1 MATKYPFEEH
11 TRVTWAP
18 TVTHLAQPNTVEL
31 NAGTLLTCHLTKD
44 GLNPGGSTNG
54 IDSGALCSRID
65 GQVAGSV
72 SFSATLKF
80 FRYEQGDDDAWD
92 LVNWGDAGYLVIRRG
107 LAYDTIWGVGQAVEV
122 YKAQLQG
129 EQTKA
134 EINNA
139 LVQRYKAQ
147 IEGSMAQVEIYKA
160 EVGAASVLVQ
170 LEQNKLQAAGAQF
183 REPVVAS
190 SAANTLTTFEGSL
203 FVEDAEQKATV
214 GASS

>member
-1 MATKYPFEEH
+1 MATKYPFEKH

-18 TVTHLAQPNTVEL
+18 SITNIALPNAVEL

-54 IDSGALCSRID
+54 IDSGALCSNIE
-65 GQVAGSV
+65 GQIAGSV
-72 SFSATLKF
+72 AFSANLKF

-122 YKAQLQG
+122 YKAQFG
-129 EQTKA
+129 
-134 EINNA
+134 
-139 LVQRYKAQ
+139 
-147 IEGSMAQVEIYKA
+147 
-160 EVGAASVLVQ
+160 
-170 LEQNKLQAAGAQF
+170 
-183 REPVVAS
+183 EPVVAS
-190 SAANTLTTFEGSL
+190 SAANTLTTFEVSL